1 MGEGDDCTMI
11 FLLRRLAF
19 YIAAFFV
26 AVTLNFLIPRWMPG
40 DPAGRILMSMRG
52 RINPDQ
58 IESIRAAYGF
68 KGTLLEQYLA
78 YLGRLSHFDFGM
90 STVNFSEPTA
100 NLLFYAA
107 GWTLFLVGVATAIS
121 FGIGIAMGIYSAW
134 NRGGF
139 FDNVFTPINVMLNAF
154 TPAVVALL
162 LWYGFTMEW
171 AIFPLGRAQDTNLVL
186 GWNWESVANVVWH
199 AVLPVASIVIVNFGA
214 WHLGMRNTM
223 INLVNEDFVLLA
235 TAKGLSDRRIRN
247 RYVARNAILP
257 QITSLALTIGYVLGG
272 AFVTEVVFNYP
283 GLGKFTLNAIESR
296 DYSFIQAQ
304 LILLTASV
312 LVANLVSD
320 VLNVIFDPRLRV
332 GGRM

>member
-1 MGEGDDCTMI
+1 MA
-11 FLLRRLAF
+11 FLLRRMGF
-19 YIAAFFV
+19 YGAAFFV
-26 AVTLNFLIPRWMPG
+26 AITLNFFIPRWMPG
-40 DPAGRILMSMRG
+40 DPATRILLALRG
-52 RINPDQ
+52 KINADQ
-58 IESIRAAYGF
+58 IESIRATYGF
-68 KGTLLEQYLA
+68 KGSLWEQYWGYLWRLA
-78 YLGRLSHFDFGM
+78 HLDFGI
-90 STVNFSEPTA
+90 STVNFPEPTSS
-100 NLLFYAA
+100 LLFYAA
-107 GWTLFLVGVATAIS
+107 GWTLFLVGVATTLS
-121 FGIGIAMGIYSAW
+121 FLIGIFMGIYSAW

-139 FDNVFTPINVMLNAF
+139 FDTVFTPINVMLNAF

-186 GWNWESVANVVWH
+186 GWNWASAANIAWH
-199 AVLPVASIVIVNFGA
+199 AVLPVASIVIVNYGA

-235 TAKGLSDRRIRN
+235 TAKGLSDSRIRN

-257 QITSLALTIGYVLGG
+257 QITSLALSIGYVFGG

-304 LILLTASV
+304 LVLLTVAV
-312 LVANLVSD
+312 LIANLISD

-332 GGRM
+332 GARA

>member
-1 MGEGDDCTMI
+1 MA
-11 FLLRRLAF
+11 FLIRRLAF
-19 YIAAFFV
+19 YIAAFLV
-26 AVTLNFLIPRWMPG
+26 AITLNFFIPRWMPG
-40 DPAGRILMSMRG
+40 DPATRILLALRG
-52 RINPDQ
+52 KLNADQ
-58 IESIRAAYGF
+58 IESVRAAYGF
-68 KGTLLEQYLA
+68 KGNLWEQYVG
-78 YLGRLSHFDFGM
+78 YLWRLLHLDFGI
-90 STVNFSEPTA
+90 STVNFPEPTA
-100 NLLFYAA
+100 DLLFYAA
-107 GWTLFLVGVATAIS
+107 GWTLFLVGVATALS
-121 FGIGIAMGIYSAW
+121 FAIGIGMGIYSAW

-139 FDNVFTPINVMLNAF
+139 FDTVFTPINVMLNAC

-171 AIFPLGRAQDTNLVL
+171 IVFPLGRAQDTSLVL
-186 GWNWESVANVVWH
+186 GWNWETVANVSWH
-199 AVLPVASIVIVNFGA
+199 AVLPIASIFIVNYGA

-257 QITSLALTIGYVLGG
+257 QLTSLALSIGYVFGG

-304 LILLTASV
+304 LVLLTAAV
-312 LVANLVSD
+312 LIANLASD
-320 VLNVIFDPRLRV
+320 VLNVIFDPRLRT
-332 GGRM
+332 GAGAARA

>member
-1 MGEGDDCTMI
+1 MS
-11 FLLRRLAF
+11 FLIRRLAF

-26 AVTLNFLIPRWMPG
+26 AITLNFLIPRWMPG
-40 DPAGRILMSMRG
+40 DPATRILIALRG
-52 RINPDQ
+52 KVNEDQ
-58 IESIRAAYGF
+58 IEAIRATYGF
-68 KGTLLEQYLA
+68 KGSLVEQYLG
-78 YLGRLSHFDFGM
+78 YLWRLMHFDFGI
-90 STVNFSEPTA
+90 STVNFPEPTA

-107 GWTLFLVGVATAIS
+107 GWTLLLVGVATALS
-121 FGIGIAMGIYSAW
+121 FSIGILMGIYSAW

-139 FDNVFTPINVMLNAF
+139 FDTVFTPINVMLNAC

-171 AIFPLGRAQDTNLVL
+171 AVFPLGRAQDTGLVL
-186 GWNWESVANVVWH
+186 GWNWESLANVSWH
-199 AVLPVASIVIVNFGA
+199 AVLPVLSILIVNYGA

-223 INLVNEDFVLLA
+223 INLLSEDFVLLA
-235 TAKGLSDRRIRN
+235 TAKGLSPSRIRN

-257 QITSLALTIGYVLGG
+257 QLTSLALSIGYVFGG

-283 GLGKFTLNAIESR
+283 GLGKFTLNAIETR

-304 LILLTASV
+304 LVLLTAAV
-312 LVANLVSD
+312 LIANLASD

-332 GGRM
+332 GARA

>member
-1 MGEGDDCTMI
+1 MR
-11 FLLRRLAF
+11 FLAQRLGF
-19 YIAAFFV
+19 YLAAFFV
-26 AVTLNFLIPRWMPG
+26 AITLNFFIPRWMPG
-40 DPAGRILMSMRG
+40 DPATRILLALRG
-52 RINPDQ
+52 KLNADQ
-58 IESIRAAYGF
+58 IESIRATYGF
-68 KGTLLEQYLA
+68 KGSLIEQYGL
-78 YLGRLSHFDFGM
+78 YLWRLLHLDFGI
-90 STVNFSEPTA
+90 STVNFPEPTSS
-100 NLLFYAA
+100 LLFYAA

-121 FGIGIAMGIYSAW
+121 FVIGILMGIYSAW

-139 FDNVFTPINVMLNAF
+139 FDTVFTPVNVMLNAF

-162 LWYGFTMEW
+162 LWYAFSLEW
-171 AIFPLGRAQDTNLVL
+171 QIFPLGRAHDISLIP
-186 GWNWESVANVVWH
+186 GWNWESVASIGWH
-199 AVLPVASIVIVNFGA
+199 AVLPVTSIVIVNFGA

-223 INLVNEDFVLLA
+223 INLLNEDFVMLA
-235 TAKGLSDRRIRN
+235 SAKGLSDRRIRN

-283 GLGKFTLNAIESR
+283 GLGKFTLNAIETR

-320 VLNVIFDPRLRV
+320 VLNVILDPRLRS
-332 GGRM
+332 GRGH